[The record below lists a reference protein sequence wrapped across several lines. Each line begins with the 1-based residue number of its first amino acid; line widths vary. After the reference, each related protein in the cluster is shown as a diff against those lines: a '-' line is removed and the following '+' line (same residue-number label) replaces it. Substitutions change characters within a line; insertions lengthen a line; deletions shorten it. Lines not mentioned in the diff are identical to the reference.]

1 MHYQLRLEK
10 HQIRKRF
17 TCKWLQTG
25 NRGGLALRQLQSA
38 KECQQSQQI
47 DLRWCFTVSRM
58 KNSERSLAPD
68 KKADL
73 GQECLGDQL

>member
-1 MHYQLRLEK
+1 MKKIH
-10 HQIRKRF
+10 
-17 TCKWLQTG
+17 LQMAPDG
-25 NRGGLALRQLQSA
+25 QPGGSGTPA
-38 KECQQSQQI
+38 
-47 DLRWCFTVSRM
+47 TTVVSRM